1 MSITSLL
8 FVTEGGSDA
17 VGATVG
23 GGLFGLMTKPRSAL
37 ASETGVGEL
46 VAGDSVGELV
56 TGEAV
61 GELLTGALVMTGATG
76 ATGDFDGG
84 LLGGLGGAGM
94 EFIVKYTKFPSD
106 L

>member
-76 ATGDFDGG
+76 DFDGG

-94 EFIVKYTKFPSD
+94 EFIVKYTNFPSD